1 GSDRQWVLEDDAWRF
16 HIVQPAGQPN
26 SAIVANGTPQ
36 TSETATDLDVFPE
49 HENPGAAA
57 KLEAAVFPFQLPLAL
72 GREEMDLLLSQ
83 RGVSRAELLAAFR
96 TGRTETDTQTDELSA
111 FADPSIALAYL
122 NLTPA
127 EEAAILN
134 RDEDPFLYW
143 GLQPEGSQTLPRP
156 ESPQETVSGTWLE
169 LLSEVSIFLHRSQ
182 LSYAQLLEL
191 VDTDYIVGEG
201 GGISIVAEP
210 EHQLNC

>member
-1 GSDRQWVLEDDAWRF
+1 
-16 HIVQPAGQPN
+16 
-26 SAIVANGTPQ
+26 
-36 TSETATDLDVFPE
+36 TDLDVFPE

-57 KLEAAVFPFQLPLAL
+57 KLEAAIFPFQLPLAL

-96 TGRTETDTQTDELSA
+96 TGRTETDPQTDALSA
-111 FADPSIALAYL
+111 TSDPGIALAYL

-134 RDEDPFLYW
+134 RDDDPALYW

-156 ESPQETVSGTWLE
+156 ESPQVPISGTWLE
-169 LLSEVSIFLHRSQ
+169 VLSEVSIFLHRSQ
-182 LSYAQLLEL
+182 LSYAELLEL
-191 VDTDYIVGEG
+191 VDIEYLVSEG

-210 EHQLNC
+210 EYQLNCNYHRFRLDNLYESLAQRINVFLRLRRMLGWEMVE